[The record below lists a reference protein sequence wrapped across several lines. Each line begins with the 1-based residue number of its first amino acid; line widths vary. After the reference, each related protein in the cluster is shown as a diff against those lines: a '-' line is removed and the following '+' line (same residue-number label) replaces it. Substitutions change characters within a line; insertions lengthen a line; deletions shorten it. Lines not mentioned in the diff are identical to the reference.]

1 MFSNTAAPSTH
12 LNVVREACNR
22 TGIDVDVAGSAM
34 NTSVA
39 APESLLA
46 NYDLVFAKARC
57 ALEALSVGTAVIL
70 GDSAGSGPLVTTNQL
85 EQLRRLNFGIR
96 TLREQPNPDLL
107 AQEISRYDATDAA
120 EVSRRI
126 RNVADLGSVIDDTI
140 DLYRSVID
148 EFKQQLARD
157 PLEENRAAAEY
168 LRWLT
173 VTVRRRQADREATL
187 TNSATWRSR
196 NQVGRLPLMN
206 RLLKRF
212 AKVTRRGQRY

>member
-1 MFSNTAAPSTH
+1 
-12 LNVVREACNR
+12 
-22 TGIDVDVAGSAM
+22 
-34 NTSVA
+34 
-39 APESLLA
+39 
-46 NYDLVFAKARC
+46 
-57 ALEALSVGTAVIL
+57 
-70 GDSAGSGPLVTTNQL
+70 
-85 EQLRRLNFGIR
+85 LNFGIR
-96 TLREQPNPDLL
+96 TLREQQNPDLL

-173 VTVRRRQADREATL
+173 VTGRRRQADREATL
-187 TNSATWRSR
+187 TNSATWRLR
-196 NQVGRLPLMN
+196 NQLGRLH
-206 RLLKRF
+206 
-212 AKVTRRGQRY
+212 

>member
-1 MFSNTAAPSTH
+1 
-12 LNVVREACNR
+12 
-22 TGIDVDVAGSAM
+22 M

-57 ALEALSVGTAVIL
+57 ALEALSIGTAVIL

-96 TLREQPNPDLL
+96 TLREQQNPDLL

-173 VTVRRRQADREATL
+173 VTGRRRQADREATL
-187 TNSATWRSR
+187 TNSATWRLR
-196 NQVGRLPLMN
+196 NQLGRLH
-206 RLLKRF
+206 
-212 AKVTRRGQRY
+212 

>member
-1 MFSNTAAPSTH
+1 VFSNTAAPSTH

-70 GDSAGSGPLVTTNQL
+70 CDSAGSGPLVTTNQL

-140 DLYRSVID
+140 DLYRSVIE
-148 EFKQQLARD
+148 EFKQPARD
-157 PLEENRAAAEY
+157 P
-168 LRWLT
+168 
-173 VTVRRRQADREATL
+173 
-187 TNSATWRSR
+187 S
-196 NQVGRLPLMN
+196 
-206 RLLKRF
+206 
-212 AKVTRRGQRY
+212 